1 MVAPAMDVGSGNP
14 TTAPL
19 GSIAAAASSLSD
31 AAGQLPICVL
41 AALCLYALW
50 LLPRLRRFSVLNR
63 IPSPLPGAWVVGNLL
78 DLKNL
83 PLVRH
88 AAKPD
93 TLSLFT
99 QLSARTLDSGHGLY
113 RLHFFRYVPMLS
125 KEWVLVADHELAKEL
140 LSAQNYGNFHKG
152 AMYRHAWPLIGGG
165 ILAAPDGHEWKRTR
179 KMANPGFHP
188 KMLRLAVAVSIE
200 TTMKMCN
207 RWDHAVA
214 VSSAGEAFK
223 ANMLDEM
230 LRLTI
235 DVLGRTAFSY
245 DFKSV
250 THATADDS
258 VLFSAFDVI
267 LKNLASKG
275 SISKLLRNTLAKH
288 VYATSAYRQERQELR
303 TAMAKLDSTVDAIIS
318 KRQTALQ
325 QLQDQ
330 SSGDGPKDL
339 LDFLLKSEEA
349 MGEGEGSAAA
359 APTQRPA
366 AVSGSGSGSGSR
378 PGPSLSR
385 KTIVDNIK
393 TFLFAG
399 HDTTASAIACEPG
412 VSVLES
418 ARFD

>member
-1 MVAPAMDVGSGNP
+1 
-14 TTAPL
+14 
-19 GSIAAAASSLSD
+19 
-31 AAGQLPICVL
+31 
-41 AALCLYALW
+41 
-50 LLPRLRRFSVLNR
+50 
-63 IPSPLPGAWVVGNLL
+63 
-78 DLKNL
+78 
-83 PLVRH
+83 
-88 AAKPD
+88 
-93 TLSLFT
+93 
-99 QLSARTLDSGHGLY
+99 
-113 RLHFFRYVPMLS
+113 
-125 KEWVLVADHELAKEL
+125 
-140 LSAQNYGNFHKG
+140 
-152 AMYRHAWPLIGGG
+152 
-165 ILAAPDGHEWKRTR
+165 
-179 KMANPGFHP
+179 
-188 KMLRLAVAVSIE
+188 
-200 TTMKMCN
+200 
-207 RWDHAVA
+207 
-214 VSSAGEAFK
+214 
-223 ANMLDEM
+223 
-230 LRLTI
+230 
-235 DVLGRTAFSY
+235 
-245 DFKSV
+245 
-250 THATADDS
+250 
-258 VLFSAFDVI
+258 
-267 LKNLASKG
+267 LASKG